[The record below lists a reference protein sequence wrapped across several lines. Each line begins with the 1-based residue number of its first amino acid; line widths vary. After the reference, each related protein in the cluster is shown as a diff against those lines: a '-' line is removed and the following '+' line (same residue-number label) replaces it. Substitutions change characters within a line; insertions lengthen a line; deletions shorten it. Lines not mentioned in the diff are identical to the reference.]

1 MSELRPVVLSGRSG
15 GTTHREVE
23 LLASLPR
30 EMRLIGGLAVMCRV
44 GVPHRTTVDLDVIT
58 RGLDDHHESM
68 SRLALT
74 STGGGHYS
82 FEGGLDLDVIEVASE
97 SAEEVLEL
105 LGASGAP
112 LTDLELAVV
121 AHTWAH
127 DHAAPL
133 DVVAVHD
140 STGDRL
146 AEANGRLVATT
157 VGLLVMKCSAVP
169 LRASSKPEK
178 RSSDLYDIGRLL
190 SVGHPD
196 PSEVSALPPLLLQVT
211 LERLHIWFVDD
222 SGRDRTYREVRRF
235 DEPQLDLD
243 EVAEAVEDLFALSS
257 PDALGNQPE
266 R

>member
-1 MSELRPVVLSGRSG
+1 MSELRPILLSGRPG

-23 LLASLPR
+23 LLASLPS

-58 RGLDDHHESM
+58 RGLEDHHESI

-74 STGGGHYS
+74 STGGGQYS

-97 SAEEVLEL
+97 SAEQVLEL
-105 LGASGAP
+105 LSAGGTALS
-112 LTDLELAVV
+112 DLELAVV

-127 DHAAPL
+127 DHAQAL
-133 DVVAVHD
+133 DVVAVQD
-140 STGDRL
+140 LTGERL
-146 AEANGRLVATT
+146 VEANGRLVATT
-157 VGLLVMKCSAVP
+157 VGLIVMKATAVP

-190 SVGHPD
+190 SVGRPN
-196 PSEVSALPPLLLQVT
+196 PAEISELPAALRQVT
-211 LERLHIWFVDD
+211 SERLHTWFVDD

-235 DEPQLDLD
+235 DEPPLDLD
-243 EVAEAVEDLFALSS
+243 EVADAVEELFNANGASAS
-257 PDALGNQPE
+257 GK
-266 R
+266 

>member
-1 MSELRPVVLSGRSG
+1 MSELRPIVLSGRPG

-23 LLASLPR
+23 LLASLPS

-58 RGLDDHHESM
+58 RGLEDHHESI

-74 STGGGHYS
+74 STGGGQYS

-97 SAEEVLEL
+97 SAEQVLEL
-105 LGASGAP
+105 LAAGGTALS
-112 LTDLELAVV
+112 DLELAVV

-127 DHAAPL
+127 DHAQAL
-133 DVVAVHD
+133 DVVAVQD
-140 STGDRL
+140 LTGERL

-157 VGLLVMKCSAVP
+157 VGLIVMKATAVP

-190 SVGHPD
+190 SVGRPN
-196 PSEVSALPPLLLQVT
+196 PAEISELPAALRQVT
-211 LERLHIWFVDD
+211 SERLHTWFVDD

-235 DEPQLDLD
+235 DEPPLDLD
-243 EVAEAVEDLFALSS
+243 EVADAVEELFNANGASAS
-257 PDALGNQPE
+257 GK
-266 R
+266 